1 MDAVKIDAIER
12 YRAVNDAAATPEFRL
27 PAHAFRMPFERS
39 RELSVSKPE
48 SKTRNPEKGY
58 VALLGWSLNA
68 IEAVDRFDRRYLVV
82 APDWAEDYCKE
93 HGIPYVPWNFERLN
107 DRSMEIAETLKAKGV
122 DVAIPLF
129 EETVEWAG
137 AINSV
142 LLDNPRL
149 FGQSLLLRDKALM
162 KRRAQLGGIRVGIF
176 EEAHE
181 RDDVIR
187 FLKRVNQTLLK
198 LDGDPNDPIHLKAFD
213 KAGSLGHRVIR
224 TPDEV
229 DTIPDEEF
237 PVLMESHLDGWEFA
251 VEAWIHN
258 GKIRFLNISEYVTLG
273 YSVFVPATPE
283 LEKYRPEITRQI
295 EKLIK
300 TFDIEFGFV
309 HPEYFVTSDGEMYF
323 GEVAYRPPGFKVF
336 ELLERAYGFNAYQGL
351 VLAFDPKT
359 TEEEIEDFFPKEV
372 VDAKGHAGC
381 FGVYPRRRV
390 VSQLCMPEETEDHIY
405 FESHELTAP
414 LEETVTKRTAFG
426 THWGLLHFF
435 GDDPYEMRDL
445 LKKQEELDFYV

>member
-1 MDAVKIDAIER
+1 M
-12 YRAVNDAAATPEFRL
+12 
-27 PAHAFRMPFERS
+27 
-39 RELSVSKPE
+39 
-48 SKTRNPEKGY
+48 
-58 VALLGWSLNA
+58 LGWSLGA
-68 IEAVDRFDRRYLVV
+68 IEALDNFDRRYVIV
-82 APDWAEDYCKE
+82 APKWAEDYCTE
-93 HGIPYVPWNFERLN
+93 HDIPYVPWDFERLN
-107 DRSMEIAETLKAKGV
+107 DRSLEIAQTLKDMGV

-142 LLDNPRL
+142 LMDNPRL
-149 FGQSLLLRDKALM
+149 YGQSILFRDKALM

-176 EEAHE
+176 EEAHDH
-181 RDDVIR
+181 DDVIR

-213 KAGSLGHRVIR
+213 KAGCLGHRVIR

-229 DTIPDEEF
+229 DSIPSEEF

-251 VEAWIHN
+251 VEAWVWN
-258 GKIRFLNISEYVTLG
+258 GKIQFLNISEYVTLG
-273 YSVFVPATPE
+273 YSVFVPATPQ
-283 LEKYRPEITRQI
+283 LEQHREAITRQI

-300 TFDIEFGFV
+300 TFDIDFGFI

-336 ELLERAYGFNAYQGL
+336 ELLERAYGFNAYQGM
-351 VLAFDPKT
+351 VMMFDPKT
-359 TEEEIEDFFPKEV
+359 TQEEIDDFFPTAVK
-372 VDAKGHAGC
+372 DAKGVAGC

-390 VSQLCMPEETEDHIY
+390 VSNLQIPEETENHPY
-405 FESHELTAP
+405 FDFHELTAP

-426 THWGLLHFF
+426 THWGLIYFF
-435 GDDPYEMRDL
+435 GEDPETMRDL

>member
-1 MDAVKIDAIER
+1 MTK
-12 YRAVNDAAATPEFRL
+12 
-27 PAHAFRMPFERS
+27 
-39 RELSVSKPE
+39 K
-48 SKTRNPEKGY
+48 NPDKGY

-68 IEAVDRFDRRYLVV
+68 IEAVQKFDRRYVIV
-82 APDWAEDYCKE
+82 APDWAEDFAKK
-93 HGIPYVPWNFERLN
+93 HDIPFISWNFERLN
-107 DRSMEIAETLKAKGV
+107 DRSLEIAQRLKDEGV
-122 DVAIPLF
+122 DVAIPLY

-149 FGQSLLLRDKALM
+149 YGQSILFRDKALM

-176 EEAHE
+176 EEAHD
-181 RDDVIR
+181 RGDVIR

-213 KAGSLGHRVIR
+213 KAGCLGHRVIR

-229 DTIPDEEF
+229 DTIPLEEF

-251 VEAWIHN
+251 VEAWIHD

-283 LEKYRPEITRQI
+283 LESWRQQITKEI

-300 TFDIEFGFV
+300 TFDIKFGFI
-309 HPEYFVTSDGEMYF
+309 HPEYFVTSDGTMYF

-336 ELLERAYGFNAYQGL
+336 ELLERAYGFNAYQGM

-359 TEEEIEDFFPKEV
+359 TEEEITAFFPKEV

-390 VSQLCMPEETEDHIY
+390 VSRLEIPPETEQHPY
-405 FESHELTAP
+405 YEHHELTAP
-414 LEETVTKRTAFG
+414 VEEIVTKRTAFG
-426 THWGLLHFF
+426 THWGLVYFF
-435 GDDPYEMRDL
+435 GDDPHRMRDL
-445 LKKQEELDFYV
+445 LKAQEELDFYV

>member
-1 MDAVKIDAIER
+1 MSAER
-12 YRAVNDAAATPEFRL
+12 TSEKR
-27 PAHAFRMPFERS
+27 
-39 RELSVSKPE
+39 
-48 SKTRNPEKGY
+48 RNPDKGY
-58 VALLGWSLNA
+58 IALLGWSLNA
-68 IEAVDRFDRRYLVV
+68 IDAVDRFDRRYVVV
-82 APDWAEDYCKE
+82 APDWAEEYCRQHE
-93 HGIPYVPWNFERLN
+93 IPYIAWNFERLN
-107 DRSMEIAETLKAKGV
+107 ERSMEIAETLKERGV

-149 FGQSLLLRDKALM
+149 LGQAMLLRDKSLM

-176 EEAHE
+176 EEAHD

-198 LDGDPNDPIHLKAFD
+198 LDGDPNDPIHFKAFD
-213 KAGSLGHRVIR
+213 KAGCLGHRVIR
-224 TPDEV
+224 APD
-229 DTIPDEEF
+229 DIDSIPDEEF
-237 PVLMESHLDGWEFA
+237 PALMESHLDGWEFA
-251 VEAWIHN
+251 VEAWVHN

-273 YSVFVPATPE
+273 YSVFVPASPE
-283 LEKYRPEITRQI
+283 LERYRPQITAQI

-300 TFDIEFGFV
+300 TFDIDFGFV

-336 ELLERAYGFNAYQGL
+336 ELLERVYGFNGYQAL
-351 VLAFDPKT
+351 VLTFDPKT
-359 TEEEIEDFFPKEV
+359 TEDELEQFFPREI
-372 VDAKGHAGC
+372 VDADGHAGC

-390 VSQLCMPEETEDHIY
+390 VSTLAIPEETEDHQY

-426 THWGLLHFF
+426 THWGLVYFF
-435 GDDPYEMRDL
+435 GEDPYEMRRL
-445 LKKQEELDFYV
+445 LKRQEELDFYV

>member
-1 MDAVKIDAIER
+1 
-12 YRAVNDAAATPEFRL
+12 
-27 PAHAFRMPFERS
+27 
-39 RELSVSKPE
+39 VSE
-48 SKTRNPEKGY
+48 QTFNPEKGY
-58 VALLGWSLNA
+58 IALLGWSLNA
-68 IEAVDRFDRRYLVV
+68 IEAADKFDRRYVVV
-82 APDWAEDYCKE
+82 APDWAEAYCKE
-93 HGIPYVPWNFERLN
+93 HDIPYVPWNFERLN
-107 DRSMEIAETLKAKGV
+107 DRSFEIAQTLKEMGV
-122 DVAIPLF
+122 DVSIPLF

-149 FGQSLLLRDKALM
+149 FGQAMLLRDKALM

-176 EEAHE
+176 EEAHDKE
-181 RDDVIR
+181 DVVR

-213 KAGSLGHRVIR
+213 KAGCLGHRVIR

-258 GKIRFLNISEYVTLG
+258 GKIAFLNISEYVTLG
-273 YSVFVPATPE
+273 YSVFVPATPD
-283 LEKYRPEITRQI
+283 LEKHRAQITAEI

-300 TFDIEFGFV
+300 TFDIDFGFV
-309 HPEYFVTSDGEMYF
+309 HPEYFVTSDNTMYF

-351 VLAFDPKT
+351 ILSFDPKT
-359 TEEEIEDFFPKEV
+359 TPEEVKAFFPKEV
-372 VDAKGHAGC
+372 VDAKGYAGC

-390 VSQLCMPEETEDHIY
+390 VSKLEMPEETENHEY
-405 FESHELTAP
+405 FETHELTP
-414 LEETVTKRTAFG
+414 PVEETVTKRTAFG
-426 THWGLLHFF
+426 THWGLIYFF
-435 GDDPYEMRDL
+435 GDDPYVMRDL
-445 LKKQEELDFYV
+445 LKHQEELDFYV

>member
-1 MDAVKIDAIER
+1 MTTTHESTTTSER
-12 YRAVNDAAATPEFRL
+12 QDPAGSTARDPHPERRD
-27 PAHAFRMPFERS
+27 P
-39 RELSVSKPE
+39 SK
-48 SKTRNPEKGY
+48 GF
-58 VALLGWSLNA
+58 VALLGWSPNA
-68 IEAVDRFDRRYLVV
+68 VEAVEQFDRRYVVV
-82 APDWAEDYCKE
+82 APDWAEDYCRE
-93 HGIPYVPWNFERLN
+93 HDIPYVPWNFERLN
-107 DRSMEIAETLKAKGV
+107 DRSMEIAETLQGLGV

-137 AINSV
+137 AINAV
-142 LLDNPRL
+142 VMDQPKL
-149 FGQSLLLRDKALM
+149 FGQAMLLRDKALM

-176 EEAHE
+176 EEAYE
-181 RDDVIR
+181 QEDVIR

-198 LDGDPNDPIHLKAFD
+198 LDGDPNDPIHLKALD
-213 KAGSLGHRVIR
+213 KAGCLGHRIIR

-229 DTIPDEEF
+229 DSIPEEEF

-251 VEAWIHN
+251 VEAWVHD
-258 GKIRFLNISEYVTLG
+258 GKIRFLNISEYVRLG
-273 YSVFVPATPE
+273 YSVFVPASPD
-283 LEKYRPEITRQI
+283 LEQYRPEITRQL

-336 ELLERAYGFNAYQGL
+336 ELLERSYGFNAYQAL

-359 TEEEIEDFFPKEV
+359 TEEEITSFFPREV
-372 VDAKGHAGC
+372 EDATGYAGC

-390 VSQLCMPEETEDHIY
+390 VSTLEMPEETEDHEY
-405 FESHELTAP
+405 FESHELSTP

-426 THWGLLHFF
+426 THWGLVYFF
-435 GDDPYEMRDL
+435 GDDPHTMREL
-445 LKKQEELDFYV
+445 LSRQEDLDFYV

>member
-1 MDAVKIDAIER
+1 MSEQK
-12 YRAVNDAAATPEFRL
+12 Y
-27 PAHAFRMPFERS
+27 
-39 RELSVSKPE
+39 
-48 SKTRNPEKGY
+48 NPEKGY
-58 VALLGWSLNA
+58 IALLGWSLNA
-68 IEAVDRFDRRYLVV
+68 VEAADKFDRRYVVV
-82 APDWAEDYCKE
+82 APDWAEAYCEE
-93 HGIPYVPWNFERLN
+93 HDIPYVPWNFERLN
-107 DRSMEIAETLKAKGV
+107 DRSVEIAQTLKEMGV

-142 LLDNPRL
+142 LMDKPRL
-149 FGQSLLLRDKALM
+149 FGQAMLLRDKALM

-176 EEAHE
+176 EEAH
-181 RDDVIR
+181 DKGDVIR

-213 KAGSLGHRVIR
+213 KAGCLGHRVIR

-229 DTIPDEEF
+229 DTIPEEEF

-258 GKIRFLNISEYVTLG
+258 GKIAFLNISEYVTLG
-273 YSVFVPATPE
+273 YSVFVPATPD
-283 LEKYRPEITRQI
+283 LEKYRDQIRGEI

-300 TFDIEFGFV
+300 TFDIEFGFI
-309 HPEYFVTSDGEMYF
+309 HPEYFVTSDRTMYF

-336 ELLERAYGFNAYQGL
+336 ELLERAYGFNAYQGMI
-351 VLAFDPKT
+351 LAFDPKT
-359 TEEEIEDFFPKEV
+359 TEEEIKAFFPKEV
-372 VDAKGHAGC
+372 VDAKGYAGC

-390 VSQLCMPEETEDHIY
+390 VSKLEIPEETENHEY

-426 THWGLLHFF
+426 THWGLVYFL
-435 GDDPYEMRDL
+435 GEDPYVMRDL
-445 LKKQEELDFYV
+445 LKHQEDLDFYV

>member
-1 MDAVKIDAIER
+1 MSEQ
-12 YRAVNDAAATPEFRL
+12 EFD
-27 PAHAFRMPFERS
+27 P
-39 RELSVSKPE
+39 
-48 SKTRNPEKGY
+48 NKGY
-58 VALLGWSLNA
+58 IALLGWSLNA
-68 IEAVDRFDRRYLVV
+68 VEAADKFDRRYVVV
-82 APDWAEDYCKE
+82 APDWAEAYCKE
-93 HGIPYVPWNFERLN
+93 QDIPYVPWNFERLN
-107 DRSMEIAETLKAKGV
+107 DRSVEIAQTLKEMGV

-142 LLDNPRL
+142 LMDQPKL
-149 FGQSLLLRDKALM
+149 FGQSMLLRDKALM

-176 EEAHE
+176 EEAHDK
-181 RDDVIR
+181 DDVIR

-213 KAGSLGHRVIR
+213 KAGCLGHRVIR

-229 DTIPDEEF
+229 DTIPEEEF

-258 GKIRFLNISEYVTLG
+258 GKIAFLNISEYVTLG
-273 YSVFVPATPE
+273 YSVFVPATPD
-283 LEKYRPEITRQI
+283 LEKYREQITREI

-300 TFDIEFGFV
+300 TFDIEFGFI
-309 HPEYFVTSDGEMYF
+309 HPEYFVTSDSTMYF

-336 ELLERAYGFNAYQGL
+336 ELLERAYGFNAYQAL
-351 VLAFDPKT
+351 IMTFDPKT
-359 TEEEIEDFFPKEV
+359 TAEEVKAFFPKEV
-372 VDAKGHAGC
+372 VDAKGYAGC

-390 VSQLCMPEETEDHIY
+390 VSQLEMPEETENHDY
-405 FESHELTAP
+405 FESHELTPP

-426 THWGLLHFF
+426 THWGLVYFF
-435 GDDPYEMRDL
+435 GEDPYVMRDL
-445 LKKQEELDFYV
+445 LKHQEELDFYV

>member
-1 MDAVKIDAIER
+1 MPDQ
-12 YRAVNDAAATPEFRL
+12 AAAKF
-27 PAHAFRMPFERS
+27 
-39 RELSVSKPE
+39 
-48 SKTRNPEKGY
+48 NPEKGY
-58 VALLGWSLNA
+58 VALLGWSLSA
-68 IEAVDRFDRRYLVV
+68 VEAAASFDRRYVVV
-82 APDWAEDYCKE
+82 APDWAEAYCTE
-93 HGIPYVPWNFERLN
+93 HNIPYIPWNFERLN
-107 DRSMEIAETLKAKGV
+107 DRSLEIAQTLQARGV

-176 EEAHE
+176 EEAHDKE
-181 RDDVIR
+181 DVVR

-213 KAGSLGHRVIR
+213 KAGCLGHRVIR

-229 DTIPDEEF
+229 DSIPDEEF

-258 GKIRFLNISEYVTLG
+258 GKIKFLNISEYVTLG
-273 YSVFVPATPE
+273 YSVFVPATPK
-283 LEKYRPEITRQI
+283 LESYRPKIVEQI

-351 VLAFDPKT
+351 ILSFDPKT
-359 TEEEIEDFFPKEV
+359 TEEEIDAFFPTEV

-390 VSQLCMPEETEDHIY
+390 VSQLEIPEETESHAY
-405 FESHELTAP
+405 FDFHELTAP

-426 THWGLLHFF
+426 THWGLIYFF
-435 GDDPYEMRDL
+435 GEDPETMRDL
-445 LKKQEELDFYV
+445 LKHQESLDFYI

>member
-1 MDAVKIDAIER
+1 MQK
-12 YRAVNDAAATPEFRL
+12 
-27 PAHAFRMPFERS
+27 
-39 RELSVSKPE
+39 
-48 SKTRNPEKGY
+48 NPEKGY

-68 IEAVDRFDRRYLVV
+68 VDALERFDRRYVVV
-82 APDWAEDYCKE
+82 APPWAEAYCTQHE
-93 HGIPYVPWNFERLN
+93 IPYVSWDFERIN
-107 DRSMEIAETLKAKGV
+107 DRSMEIAQKLKDMGV

-142 LLDNPRL
+142 LMNNPRL
-149 FGQSLLLRDKALM
+149 FGQSILFRDKALM

-176 EEAHE
+176 EEAH
-181 RDDVIR
+181 DKSDVIR

-213 KAGSLGHRVIR
+213 KAGCLGHRVIR
-224 TPDEV
+224 TPDEI
-229 DTIPDEEF
+229 DAIPDEEF

-251 VEAWIHN
+251 VEAWVHK
-258 GKIRFLNISEYVTLG
+258 GKIMFLNLSEYVTLG
-273 YSVFVPATPE
+273 YSVFVPGTPE
-283 LEKYRPEITRQI
+283 LEKLRPLVEKQI

-300 TFDIEFGFV
+300 TFDIDFGFI
-309 HPEYFVTSDGEMYF
+309 HPEYFVTSDNEMYL

-359 TEEEIEDFFPKEV
+359 TDEEIKAFFPREV

-390 VSQLCMPEETEDHIY
+390 VSKLEIPAETEEHPY
-405 FESHELTAP
+405 FESHELTPP
-414 LEETVTKRTAFG
+414 LEEIVTKRTAFG
-426 THWGLLHFF
+426 THWGLVYFF
-435 GDDPYEMRDL
+435 GPDAYEMRDL
-445 LKKQEELDFYV
+445 LKKQESLDFYV